1 MVLETAVRVGG
12 GLELGEGVDLIF
24 DWIIARLTGM
34 IVSQSG
40 VGCDDIDK
48 NELLK
53 GRFINDDVRLM

>member
-1 MVLETAVRVGG
+1 MRVGG